1 MMLSLYTLMPF
12 SSKPLPL
19 FLVIEDNEDYCSL
32 LEWSYQKQA
41 PACRLYFVRSAEEA
55 LRYLEDCFI
64 KPQLIL
70 LDYDLPGMDGLDFL
84 EHLRHSS
91 VWKICLSFYSLLV
104 KIVSFKRKLM
114 AKELPALSLNLVV
127 TWLFKPFGS
136 NY

>member
-1 MMLSLYTLMPF
+1 MPF

-91 VWKICLSFYSLLV
+91 VWKNLPIILFTSREDSQLQTQAHSKGATRFITKASGFLAMHAFWQQLLT
-104 KIVSFKRKLM
+104 
-114 AKELPALSLNLVV
+114 A
-127 TWLFKPFGS
+127 
-136 NY
+136 